1 MRTDKKIKDISIDIV
16 SEQEIMKYN
25 MKLAKQ
31 MKLPF
36 GTLSRV
42 LSSIE
47 GGHNNPWPIIGV
59 TKKAL
64 ERFKEFNFLSKT
76 PKGIKLGIN
85 RCHLRDRVVTHKEL
99 VEGNLLDKENGEWFD
114 YWREGDKTVLAVS
127 SENKN
132 GYVIPEED
140 IIPIERTGKLFVAS
154 SFSWRHTKQEQEYLK
169 NLYEM
174 VMKDK

>member
-1 MRTDKKIKDISIDIV
+1 MRTDKTIKDISIDIV

-47 GGHNNPWPIIGV
+47 GGHNNPWPIVGV

-64 ERFKEFNFLSKT
+64 ERFKEFNFQT
-76 PKGIKLGIN
+76 N
-85 RCHLRDRVVTHKEL
+85 
-99 VEGNLLDKENGEWFD
+99 
-114 YWREGDKTVLAVS
+114 
-127 SENKN
+127 
-132 GYVIPEED
+132 
-140 IIPIERTGKLFVAS
+140 
-154 SFSWRHTKQEQEYLK
+154 
-169 NLYEM
+169 
-174 VMKDK
+174 